1 MNKAILPRDPVAALY
16 RFWEQAAQP
25 AEPDLLL
32 SPDESP
38 VRWLTNTQIGCLR
51 VLVPDSGLQEPARLS
66 LVGEAALRV
75 GVWKLGGRLE
85 EATGWDLARELQG
98 FYWTRSRGAVR
109 PLRGL
114 DLMRRIDE
122 TSAQHGVRI
131 AFDKG
136 GQHRLGELC
145 RGLLLPTEARQR
157 GGLLRA

>member
-25 AEPDLLL
+25 AEPDLFL

-75 GVWKLGGRLE
+75 GVWKLDGRLE
-85 EATGWDLARELQG
+85 QATGWDLARELQG
-98 FYWTRSRGAVR
+98 FYWPRSHGAVR

-114 DLMRRIDE
+114 DLLRRIDE
-122 TSAQHGVRI
+122 TSSQHGVRI
-131 AFDKG
+131 ASDAEG
-136 GQHRLGELC
+136 LRRLAALC
-145 RGLLLPTEARQR
+145 RSTEVGPTPTPVA
-157 GGLLRA
+157 